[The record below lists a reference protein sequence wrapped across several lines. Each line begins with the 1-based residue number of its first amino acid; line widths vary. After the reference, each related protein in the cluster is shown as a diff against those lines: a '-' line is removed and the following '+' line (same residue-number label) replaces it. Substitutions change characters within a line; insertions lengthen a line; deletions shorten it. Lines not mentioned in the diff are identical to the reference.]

1 MPNLHSTTG
10 TMGKTVTQIIHFSNG
25 NKRTF
30 SGIITETIK
39 QGEFTK
45 MHLVDGRM
53 LMVNTANVDCVEIFN
68 ETIDKQLQD

>member
-1 MPNLHSTTG
+1 MPDLQSTVQHL
-10 TMGKTVTQIIHFSNG
+10 GKSVTQIIHFSNG

-45 MHLVDGRM
+45 MMLKDGRM
-53 LMVNTANVDCVEIFN
+53 LMINTANVDCIEVFN
-68 ETIDKQLQD
+68 EEIDTQITQ

>member
-1 MPNLHSTTG
+1 MPNLHSTVN

-30 SGIITETIK
+30 SGIIAESIK

-45 MHLVDGRM
+45 MKLVDGRM
-53 LMVNTANVDCVEIFN
+53 LMINTINVDCIEIFD
-68 ETIDKQLQD
+68 EAVDTALRQ

>member
-1 MPNLHSTTG
+1 
-10 TMGKTVTQIIHFSNG
+10 MGKTVTQIIHFTNG

-45 MHLVDGRM
+45 MMLTDGRM
-53 LMVNTANVDCVEIFN
+53 LMINTANVDCVEIFDEN
-68 ETIDKQLQD
+68 VDSQLRDQHPGNHDRR